1 MDRKTADMLIAM
13 IKGVRK
19 SKQYN
24 QMSEP
29 EYYIDEQGIKT
40 LTNAINALAQGNSS
54 DSNHYI
60 AGHDYPDSYGYLY
73 G

>member
-1 MDRKTADMLIAM
+1 MDRETADMLIAM
-13 IKGVRK
+13 IKGVCK

-40 LTNAINALAQGNSS
+40 LINAINALAKGNSAHA
-54 DSNHYI
+54 DHYVS
-60 AGHDYPDSYGYLY
+60 GHDYSCYPYD
-73 G
+73 

>member
-1 MDRKTADMLIAM
+1 MDRQTADMLIAM
-13 IKGVRK
+13 VKGVRK

-29 EYYIDEQGIKT
+29 KYYIDEQGIKT
-40 LTNAINALAQGNSS
+40 LINTINALAKGNSS

-60 AGHDYPDSYGYLY
+60 AGHDYPCGYPY
-73 G
+73 D